1 MKTLRALRKERN
13 LTMKELGAI
22 IGVSESAVSQ
32 YETGK
37 REPDYKLLES
47 LSDFFDVSTDYL
59 IGRTDANASS
69 TAAVVTT
76 IPGAFVPQFKKIPL
90 VGSIA
95 CGQPIF
101 AEENIEGYVD
111 CEANV
116 NASFALRCKGDSMVN
131 ARINDGDLVFIHEQP
146 KVETGEIAAVLIGE
160 EATLKR
166 VYINSDN
173 ITLLAEN
180 PKYAP
185 LVYANETMNSIK
197 ILGKAVAFLSYL

>member
-1 MKTLRALRKERN
+1 MIRLKELRKE
-13 LTMKELGAI
+13 LSMTQEEISQKLGITRGAYANI
-22 IGVSESAVSQ
+22 ENGR
-32 YETGK
+32 
-37 REPDYKLLES
+37 REPDLNTLNTLAIIYNTS
-47 LSDFFDVSTDYL
+47 VDYL
-59 IGRTDANASS
+59 IGRTDATTSS

-76 IPGAFVPQFKKIPL
+76 IPGAFIPQFKKIPL
-90 VGSIA
+90 VGNIA

-116 NASFALRCKGDSMVN
+116 HASFALRCKGDSMIN

-146 KVETGEIAAVLIGE
+146 SVETGEIAAVLIGE

-166 VYINSDN
+166 VYINPDN

-180 PKYAP
+180 PRYAP
-185 LVYANETMNSIK
+185 LVYANENMNSIK